1 MNQILV
7 ILSIHV
13 FLFINFK
20 PGFSQIE
27 PGLKRFDLRELGIP
41 DINLIPSDESAITSL
56 ILGPNGKIYGGT
68 TGNVCH
74 LFVFAPNV
82 NIVRPLG
89 QINGHQ
95 SIHHALAVGKDG
107 MIYIGTGLNE
117 IKSHPI
123 SDPMPGRE
131 GITKS
136 LWNDI
141 QNRYKKYKG
150 GGLYRYDPNYDD
162 QHQVEIGESALVE
175 KLGIPLPNEGI
186 YTIVA
191 SPSRDEIYGITYPHG
206 HFFVYSI
213 DQEMFFDYSQ
223 IYQEKV
229 YGGPVRSI
237 RSISRALI
245 CAEQGSVFGSSD
257 NQYLFKYDVEARKIL
272 ILNIQ
277 IPHIDIA
284 VVEVFVKDINGLIYG
299 GTSEGFLFSFDP
311 LTEKIINLG
320 KPIDQMRIR
329 ALTIGLDGKI
339 YGLAGERDRQ
349 CYFFSFNPHSGGY
362 TIFGQINVN
371 RTPHY
376 IWRGDQFD
384 AMTTG
389 LDGTIYVGESQR
401 KSHLFLFFPIY

>member
-1 MNQILV
+1 MNRILV
-7 ILSIHV
+7 ILIV
-13 FLFINFK
+13 LLFFYFVPGISQVK
-20 PGFSQIE
+20 PGLE
-27 PGLKRFDLRELGIP
+27 RFDLIDLGIP
-41 DINLIPSDESAITSL
+41 EINLIPSDESAVTSL

-68 TGNVCH
+68 SGNVCH

-82 NIVRPLG
+82 NIVKPLG

-117 IKSHPI
+117 IKTYPI

-141 QNRYKKYKG
+141 QNRYKKYTG
-150 GGLYRYDPNYDD
+150 GELYRYDPNYDD
-162 QHQVEIGESALVE
+162 QNQIVIGETAPVE

-191 SPSRDEIYGITYPHG
+191 SPTRSEIYGITYPNA

-213 DQEMFFDYSQ
+213 DKKKFFDYGR
-223 IYQEKV
+223 ICQEKV
-229 YGGPVRSI
+229 YGGPVRST
-237 RSISRALI
+237 RSISRALT
-245 CAEQGSVFGSSD
+245 CAENGDVFGTTD
-257 NQYLFKYDVEARKIL
+257 NQHLFKFDVEAKKIL
-272 ILNIQ
+272 KLNIQ
-277 IPHIDIA
+277 VPHINIA
-284 VVEVFVKDINGLIYG
+284 VVEAFVKDIDGLIYG

-329 ALTIGLDGKI
+329 ALTIGLRGEI
-339 YGLAGERDRQ
+339 YGVAGERAHQ
-349 CYFFSFNPHSGGY
+349 CHFFSFNPHSGGY
-362 TIFGQINVN
+362 TLFSQINVN
-371 RTPHY
+371 RTPY
-376 IWRGDQFD
+376 YVWRGDQFD

-389 LDGTIYVGESQR
+389 LDGTIYIGESQR